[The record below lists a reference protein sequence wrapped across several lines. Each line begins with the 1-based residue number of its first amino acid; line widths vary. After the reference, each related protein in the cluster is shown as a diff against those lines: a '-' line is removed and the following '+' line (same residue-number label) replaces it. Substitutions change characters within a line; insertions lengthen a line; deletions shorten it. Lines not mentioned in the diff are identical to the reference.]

1 MRCVA
6 AGPHYAANPVLRWLL
21 GDDWR
26 DVWTT
31 PAPIPVLDLA
41 AAGGGLRPV
50 RVVGN
55 FQSQGLALAGAD
67 GRSYTFRSTD
77 KDASQHL
84 GAPLRYVPFVA
95 RAYREGSRP
104 EDKLTALEQFWRSSL
119 FSQLAVFLS
128 TPAAGP
134 PGQSVDTDARR

>member
-1 MRCVA
+1 MRRSFLALLVLAAGCASGGAPPAAGCVDAPGVRCVA

-50 RVVGN
+50 RVIGN

-67 GRSYTFRSTD
+67 GRS
-77 KDASQHL
+77 
-84 GAPLRYVPFVA
+84 
-95 RAYREGSRP
+95 
-104 EDKLTALEQFWRSSL
+104 
-119 FSQLAVFLS
+119 
-128 TPAAGP
+128 
-134 PGQSVDTDARR
+134 